1 MKKRNKNRKNM
12 KQKERV
18 FCDSWSKDR
27 KWLTYDED
35 NKVILNYMEE
45 EDNWTFLLSFAR
57 LLNIIEQIIINSTLI
72 N

>member
-1 MKKRNKNRKNM
+1 M

-57 LLNIIEQIIINSTLI
+57 DLNIIFKYYTNELN
-72 N
+72 

>member
-45 EDNWTFLLSFAR
+45 EDNWTFLDHVV
-57 LLNIIEQIIINSTLI
+57 
-72 N
+72 